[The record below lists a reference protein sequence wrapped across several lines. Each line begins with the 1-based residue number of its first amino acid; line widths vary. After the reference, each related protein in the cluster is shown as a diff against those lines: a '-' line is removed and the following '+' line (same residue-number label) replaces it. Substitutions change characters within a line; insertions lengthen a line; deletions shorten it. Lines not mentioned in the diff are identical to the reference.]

1 METMPTS
8 ASGLRMETANLSD
21 LWRRRTHL
29 SGDEMAT
36 MYNLV
41 RGALRPYHPLE
52 LQSLRDDKEEL
63 VAQFIY
69 AKVFHLEPGRAESNA
84 CAESAPS
91 SNYAICAYFRR
102 YLIDC
107 LRSAS
112 HQHNVS
118 IEADGV
124 AQEVDRHAHALD
136 ESTESILMQYGLDE
150 ARVRSLARR
159 FIRGLDDHERI
170 VLAGSLGRCS
180 GLKGGLSGI
189 AASHRVPSYHYR
201 AVKLGVTLK
210 KSARPG
216 DFAATKI
223 GRWLSD
229 VVGIAIAIENQ
240 AVILLVLSLLGA
252 ESSERISVG

>member
-1 METMPTS
+1 METMSTCTS
-8 ASGLRMETANLSD
+8 GMGQTAANLSD
-21 LWRRRTHL
+21 LWLRRTQL
-29 SGDEMAT
+29 SREEMAT
-36 MYNLV
+36 MYDMV

-52 LQSLRDDKEEL
+52 LQSLREDKEEL

-69 AKVFHLEPGRAESNA
+69 AKVFRLEPGHGESRA

-118 IEADGV
+118 MEIDGV
-124 AQEVDRHAHALD
+124 GQEVDQHAHTPDDSA
-136 ESTESILMQYGLDE
+136 ESILMQYGLDE
-150 ARVRSLARR
+150 ARVRSLSRA
-159 FIRGLDDHERI
+159 FIQGLDEHERI

-180 GLKGGLSGI
+180 GLRGGLSGV
-189 AASHRVPSYHYR
+189 ATRHRIPSYHYR

-210 KSARPG
+210 KSARPA

-223 GRWLSD
+223 GRWLEN
-229 VVGIAIAIENQ
+229 VLGIAIALENQ
-240 AVILLVLSLLGA
+240 AAILVVLSLLGA
-252 ESSERISVG
+252 ESSE

>member
-1 METMPTS
+1 MDTMPKS
-8 ASGLRMETANLSD
+8 ASGVGQNTTNLPD
-21 LWRRRTHL
+21 LWLRRTQL
-29 SGDEMAT
+29 TREEMAT
-36 MYNLV
+36 MYNIV

-52 LQSLRDDKEEL
+52 LQSLREDKEEL

-69 AKVFHLEPGRAESNA
+69 NKVFRLEPGHTESRA

-91 SNYAICAYFRR
+91 TNYAICAYFRR

-118 IEADGV
+118 MEVDGV
-124 AQEVDRHAHALD
+124 GQEVDQHAQTPDDSL
-136 ESTESILMQYGLDE
+136 ESILMQYGLDE
-150 ARVRSLARR
+150 ARVRRLARG
-159 FIRGLDDHERI
+159 FIQSLDEHERI

-189 AASHRVPSYHYR
+189 AMRHRIPSYHYR
-201 AVKLGVTLK
+201 AVKLGVALK
-210 KSARPG
+210 KSARPA
-216 DFAATKI
+216 DFAATRI

-229 VVGIAIAIENQ
+229 VVGITIALENQ
-240 AVILLVLSLLGA
+240 AAILVVLNLLGA
-252 ESSERISVG
+252 ESSE